1 MEKTE
6 IERKVA
12 QAVEL
17 HKRGY
22 NCSQCVVMTFA
33 EDLGLNADVA
43 ESMSAAFGG
52 GVAKMKEVCG
62 CVSAM
67 AMLAGFVRGNKNQ
80 EGKTDLE
87 KTYDWTK
94 SLADEFR
101 NECGE
106 IICKR
111 LREIEAGNTK
121 PIRPCRELISSAV
134 RMVGRKID

>member
-67 AMLAGFVRGNKNQ
+67 AMLAG
-80 EGKTDLE
+80 
-87 KTYDWTK
+87 
-94 SLADEFR
+94 
-101 NECGE
+101 C
-106 IICKR
+106 
-111 LREIEAGNTK
+111 
-121 PIRPCRELISSAV
+121 CRQGYH
-134 RMVGRKID
+134 GRDQA